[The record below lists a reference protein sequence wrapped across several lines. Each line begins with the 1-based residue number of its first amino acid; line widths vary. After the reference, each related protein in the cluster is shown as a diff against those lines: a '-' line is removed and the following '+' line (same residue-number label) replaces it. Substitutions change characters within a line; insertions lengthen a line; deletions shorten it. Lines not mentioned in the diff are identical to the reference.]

1 MAKKDWW
8 TAENLA
14 VQEKNIKKIHEIESL
29 DGPNGGDFGS
39 YRKVLKGVEINSTQ
53 LGMHNDLNSK
63 NKISFIHKLLS
74 INKTL
79 VSDVLDVGCG
89 MGFTTHE
96 LGKFYMNA
104 SAVGV
109 DISSDAISYAKEKF
123 KSESFI
129 CEPVIPTNPNV
140 GLFDLIFCFEFY
152 PFTRTSS
159 EQVHNDYLTYFLSQL
174 KLDGKLVLHQKWNQK
189 DSVNSKNI
197 DQIKRNFSQFHFEI
211 KNVPHA
217 MMINILKFKYPSL
230 WADWCLR
237 KILKKDFMK
246 VIIISKK

>member
-8 TAENLA
+8 TADNLA

-29 DGPNGGDFGS
+29 EGPNCGDFGS

-74 INKTL
+74 IKKTL

-159 EQVHNDYLTYFLSQL
+159 AQVHNDYLTYFLSQL
-174 KLDGKLVLHQKWNQK
+174 KLGGKLILHQKWNQK
-189 DSVNSKNI
+189 DSVNSENVN
-197 DQIKRNFSQFHFEI
+197 QIKRDFIGYHFEI

-217 MMINILKFKYPSL
+217 KVINILIFKYPSL
-230 WADWCLR
+230 WVDWCIR
-237 KILKKDFMK
+237 KILKKEFMK
-246 VIIISKK
+246 VLIISRK